1 MSDILLLKL
10 SRDNIEHEI
19 VLNFQEQEIHIDK
32 SQIGTNEEE
41 CFKHN
46 VLAVARK
53 YKFIKKLVVDLANHG
68 FFLVEHDSKQGISI
82 FRKLD
87 DYEKFLSAFNNPE
100 IKLWN
105 NTYYTLEKPLVSDEK
120 TSYRMLVIF
129 SSIADFPLNAS
140 IFRRSFFKNWGKVQN
155 FIPKNTYVLRIADI
169 GGVLGSFYLNSNFDH
184 FFEDKI
190 QSLIKKI
197 SEDLSINKNDIVLF
211 GTSKGATGAL
221 YHGILGKYSTVAVDP
236 IVSDEYYINE
246 MNDLHFVE
254 GAFPVSKEDK
264 FNTIIDKNENLKNIN
279 IITSKNSQQFVF
291 IDSLFC
297 NRSDINYFVFTN
309 PYIKTHPDVGPNT
322 LVFSTT
328 LINSIFYNMYN
339 PCSMYVNY

>member
-1 MSDILLLKL
+1 MDDVLHLKL
-10 SRDNIEHEI
+10 TRDNIDREI
-19 VLNFQEQEIHIDK
+19 VLNFQNQEIHIDK
-32 SQIGTNEEE
+32 SKIGNNKEE

-53 YKFIKKLVVDLANHG
+53 YKFIKKMVIDLANHG
-68 FFLVEHDSKQGISI
+68 FFLVEHDTKQGISI

-87 DYEKFLSAFNNPE
+87 DYEKFLPSFNNPE
-100 IKLWN
+100 VKLWN
-105 NTYYTLEKPLVSDEK
+105 NTYYTLEKALFSDEK

-140 IFRRSFFKNWGKVQN
+140 IFRRSFFKNWEKVQN
-155 FIPKNTYVLRIADI
+155 FIPKNTYILRIADI

-190 QSLIKKI
+190 QNLIKKI
-197 SEDLSINKNDIVLF
+197 SEDLNIDKSNIILF

-221 YHGILGKYSTVAVDP
+221 YHGILGKYSSVAVDP

-246 MNDLHFVE
+246 MKDLHFVS
-254 GAFPVSKEDK
+254 GCFPYSKEEK
-264 FNTIIDKNENLKNIN
+264 FIKLFNKNSKLENIN
-279 IITSKNSQQFVF
+279 IITSKNSQQFEF
-291 IDSLFC
+291 IDSLVHKR
-297 NRSDINYFVFTN
+297 NDINYFVFTN

-322 LVFSTT
+322 IVFSTT

-339 PCSMYVNY
+339 HCSMYVDY